1 MLTYL
6 VNGTK
11 RRYPEGEAPEGA
23 VLLTKKKV
31 ETVEPVVT
39 ETKKVEE
46 PKSKAIKTPANKARK
61 AGSNK

>member
-1 MLTYL
+1 MLRYM

-23 VLLTKKKV
+23 VLLSKIKDA
-31 ETVEPVVT
+31 EPVEAEAPKTVS
-39 ETKKVEE
+39 KKAV
-46 PKSKAIKTPANKARK
+46 KPASNKARK

>member
-1 MLTYL
+1 MLTYM

-23 VLLTKKKV
+23 VLLSKKKAEPV
-31 ETVEPVVT
+31 KVEPV
-39 ETKKVEE
+39 KKAE
-46 PKSKAIKTPANKARK
+46 PKTKAIKKPANKARK